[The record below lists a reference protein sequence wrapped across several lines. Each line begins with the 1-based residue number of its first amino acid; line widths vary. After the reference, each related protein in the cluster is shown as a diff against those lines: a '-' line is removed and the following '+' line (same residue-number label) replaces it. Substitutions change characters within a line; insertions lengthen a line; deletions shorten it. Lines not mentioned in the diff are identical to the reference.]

1 MFNVKTE
8 GMDECKGSRKEAR
21 GARLWPK
28 FTSHLKGE
36 ISRERG
42 KGTRGSNH
50 FQLSL
55 LVLGEYLPGFH
66 GQSKYS
72 FKEQKRL

>member
-1 MFNVKTE
+1 MN
-8 GMDECKGSRKEAR
+8 AR
-21 GARLWPK
+21 DRGKRRGGARLWPK
-28 FTSHLKGE
+28 FTSHLKSE

-42 KGTRGSNH
+42 KGTRGPYH

-55 LVLGEYLPGFH
+55 LVLGEYLPGYH